1 MKRIFILLCILV
13 LLPVSAFAQDE
24 TLGQGSTGENVIRLQ
39 QRLQELGLSSSKA
52 DGIYGQK
59 TASAVETA
67 QKLLQAAGYDI
78 LTDGIAGPK
87 TLALLYSEE
96 GEDAILTLRK
106 GSTGSRVKE
115 LQNRLIE
122 LGLLKSA
129 ADSAYGSRTENAVIA
144 FQEQMQLQ
152 PQDGITTPDLWELMN
167 SDLSNSF
174 PYAPVY
180 FDESKPLALQPSH
193 LYAPAFILIDAPS
206 GQVLME
212 SNADTRMYP
221 ASTTKIMTLLLA
233 LEYGE
238 LDETITIPAS
248 ASDIP
253 VDSSRVPVY
262 PGEQMTMRDLLYGLM
277 IRSGND
283 AANAIAELC
292 AGSVDAFMNQLNDL
306 ASELGMSNSHFV
318 NPHGYHNTDHYTT
331 ARDLAIAA
339 RKGLTDPTFCQ
350 IVTCMNYTLPA
361 TQKREALALQNIWEL
376 FDPAS
381 EYYIPGAAG
390 VKSGYTSAAGFCYV
404 GSAQRNG
411 RTLIAVVL
419 GEPTRSRAWIDL
431 SRLFEYGF
439 ALNN

>member
-1 MKRIFILLCILV
+1 MKRIFILLCIFV
-13 LLPVSAFAQDE
+13 LMPITSFAQNE

-59 TASAVETA
+59 TTTAVEAA

-78 LTDGIAGPK
+78 LPDGIAGPK
-87 TLALLYSEE
+87 TLTLLYSEE
-96 GEDAILTLRK
+96 GENAILTLRK
-106 GSTGSRVKE
+106 GSTGPRVKE

-129 ADSAYGSRTENAVIA
+129 ADSAYGSRTEKAVIA

-152 PQDGITTPDLWELMN
+152 PQDGITTPDLWALMN
-167 SDLSNSF
+167 SDLTQHF
-174 PYAPVY
+174 PQAPAY
-180 FDESKPLALQPSH
+180 FDDSTPLTLQPSH

-233 LEYGE
+233 LEYGR

-253 VDSSRVPVY
+253 ADSSRVPVY

-283 AANAIAELC
+283 AANAVAELC
-292 AGSVDAFMNQLNDL
+292 AGSVDAFMSQLNDL
-306 ASELGMSNSHFV
+306 ATELGMSNSHFV
-318 NPHGYHNTDHYTT
+318 NPHGYHDADHYTT

-361 TQKREALALQNIWEL
+361 TQKRGELALQNIWEL

-404 GSAQRNG
+404 GAAQRNSQ
-411 RTLIAVVL
+411 TLIAVVL

-439 ALNN
+439 TLND

>member
-39 QRLQELGLSSSKA
+39 QRLQELGLSNSKA

-129 ADSAYGSRTENAVIA
+129 ADSTYGSRTENAVIA

-238 LDETITIPAS
+238 LDKTITIPAS

-404 GSAQRNG
+404 GAAQRNG

>member
-39 QRLQELGLSSSKA
+39 QRLQELGLSNSKA

-404 GSAQRNG
+404 GAAQRNG

>member
-1 MKRIFILLCILV
+1 MKRIFIFLCILV

-39 QRLQELGLSSSKA
+39 QRLQELGLSNSKA

-96 GEDAILTLRK
+96 GEDAILTLRR

-174 PYAPVY
+174 PYAPAY

-292 AGSVDAFMNQLNDL
+292 AGSVDAFMSQLNNL

-318 NPHGYHNTDHYTT
+318 NPHGYHDADHYTT

-404 GSAQRNG
+404 GAAQRNG

>member
-404 GSAQRNG
+404 GAAQRNG